1 MQIVIN
7 PTITVANLMKRIF
20 LVFIFI
26 FVCIISQAQTII
38 AKQSFEALGDTWT
51 PLNFSTPPCTVGN
64 DIWDFSTGLSSITP
78 NEGAQFWG
86 IRDLNGSCGGNGFET
101 ITLPNVNITSFSG
114 VAFSFDYNAIG
125 FDNNEDLKYE
135 LFYDGVSQGEVIVVN
150 GVNNNSDN
158 TNGWLT
164 ETVSVPTGVNSVS
177 VILSA
182 RCNQPNDRAGFD
194 NVILVDTA
202 VSGLANDICTTA
214 TLLNVGNNNTQNVIT
229 GSNAGA
235 TSSGELPNPTCGNYA
250 GNDVWYTAQVPASG
264 MITVETQSVAGSAI
278 DTALEV
284 YSSSCGN
291 LTQLACND
299 DLNFPNN
306 LNSQVTL
313 AGIPNTTIFIRVW
326 AYNNATV
333 GDFNIVAYS
342 FPAPPNNDCNGS
354 QTLIVGA
361 TNSENI
367 VTGTNEGATDSGI
380 ALPNNCDQYQGGD
393 VWYTAQVPASGIL
406 TIETSDAGGIN
417 DTGIAVYTGNCGNLT
432 QIACDADSGPGFFST
447 ISLTGLPNTTV
458 YIRVWEFQNN
468 NFGAFNIV
476 AYSPE
481 CPFTT
486 TWNGNNWNNGIPN
499 SFTSAIING
508 DYDIAISGNIESCNC
523 TINPGN
529 TVNVRAG
536 SYILIENNLSNNGIL
551 EIRHEGSLVMVKD
564 DGIVASTGTINIHK
578 TTTPYNDPFDYTYW
592 TSPTIN
598 ETFGSALASS
608 RPDRFFE
615 WDIVTGWISKTG
627 TDIMEIA
634 EAYIGSAPN
643 TGSFPQSQSV
653 IFDGLV
659 NNGVILSPS
668 FQDINFNWNLIGNP
682 YPSAINADLFLDDP
696 LNTSVV
702 NGTIYLW
709 THNSPI
715 SEANSGDER
724 YNYSASDYATYTV
737 NMGGTAAVS
746 GGAIPNGNIASAQ
759 GFFIQGLTNGQ
770 ATFNNAMRVN
780 TSNDQFFKTTD
791 NGEQKNRIWL
801 NLNNN
806 KGAFSQVLVG
816 FIENGTHGIDRYD
829 GSKFGGNYVSFYSI
843 VENKSFATQ
852 SKPPLREE
860 ESIKLG
866 LYSYIE
872 KGDSLNISIENIEGV
887 LRNYNI
893 YLKDKLLNII
903 HDLRLEEYSFMP
915 EPQSVYNDRFEL
927 LFTKSEV
934 LGLEE
939 VTSITN
945 ELLILNGEN
954 QVEIKTSLNATIAQI
969 KIYDLVG
976 KKIVEENLNDQNYLL
991 NTKNIAKGTILL
1003 VSVLLE
1009 NNVALTKKIIVY

>member
-1 MQIVIN
+1 
-7 PTITVANLMKRIF
+7 MKRIF

-26 FVCIISQAQTII
+26 FVFIPSQAQTVI
-38 AKQSFEALGDTWT
+38 AKQSFEASGDTWT

-64 DIWDFSTGLSSITP
+64 DVWNYVTSLSSITP
-78 NEGAQFWG
+78 NEGTRFWG

-101 ITLPNVNITSFSG
+101 ITLPDVNITSFSD

-125 FDNNEDLKYE
+125 FDNNDDLKYE
-135 LFYDGVSQGEVIVVN
+135 LFYDGASQGEVIVVN
-150 GVNNNSDN
+150 GANGNSDN

-164 ETVSVPTGVNSVS
+164 ETVSIPNSVNTVR

-182 RCNQPNDRAGFD
+182 RCNQGNDRAGFD
-194 NVILVDTA
+194 NIILEE
-202 VSGLANDICTTA
+202 A
-214 TLLNVGNNNTQNVIT
+214 TSNNCVGAESLIVGTSNTQNVIT
-229 GSNAGA
+229 GTNAGA
-235 TSSGELPNPTCGNYA
+235 TSSGELPNPSCGNYA
-250 GNDVWYTAQVPASG
+250 GNDVWYTTQVPASG
-264 MITVETQSVAGSAI
+264 MITVETQSVVGSTI

-284 YSSSCGN
+284 YLGSCGN

-299 DLNFPNN
+299 DINFPNN
-306 LNSQVTL
+306 INSQVTL
-313 AGIPNTTIFIRVW
+313 TGIPNTTIFIRVW
-326 AYNNATV
+326 AYNNASV
-333 GDFNIVAYS
+333 GDFNIVAYDI
-342 FPAPPNNDCNGS
+342 PPPPNNDCNGS

-361 TNSENI
+361 TNSENV
-367 VTGTNEGATDSGI
+367 VTGTNEGATDSGV
-380 ALPNNCDQYQGGD
+380 ALPDNCDQYQGGD

-406 TIETSDAGGIN
+406 IIETSDAGGIN
-417 DTGIAVYTGNCGNLT
+417 DTGIAVYTGNCGSLT
-432 QIACDADSGPGFFST
+432 QIDCDADSGPGFFST

-529 TVNVRAG
+529 TVNVGTG
-536 SYILIENNLSNNGIL
+536 SYILVENNLSNNGII
-551 EIRHEGSLVMVKD
+551 EIRHEGSLVMVND
-564 DGIVASTGTINIHK
+564 DGIVSSNGTINIHK
-578 TTTPYNDPFDYTYW
+578 TTTPYNDPLDYTYW
-592 TSPTIN
+592 SSPTTN

-608 RPDRFFE
+608 RSDRIFE
-615 WDIVTGWISKTG
+615 FNIVSGWIAKSG
-627 TDIMEIA
+627 TDTMTPA
-634 EAYIGSAPN
+634 KGYLAGAPD
-643 TGSFPQSQSV
+643 TGAFPQTQSV
-653 IFDGLV
+653 VFDGLI
-659 NNGVILSPS
+659 NNGIIETPA
-668 FQDINFNWNLIGNP
+668 FQNINSNWNLIGNP
-682 YPSAINADLFLDDP
+682 YPSAINADAFLEDP
-696 LNTSVV
+696 LNSSIV

-724 YNYSASDYATYTV
+724 YNYSANDYATYTA

-746 GGAIPNGNIASAQ
+746 GGAIPTGFIASAQ
-759 GFFIQGLTNGQ
+759 GFIAQGLTNGQ
-770 ATFNNAMRVN
+770 ATFNNSMRVTTN
-780 TSNDQFFKTTD
+780 NNQFFKTAD
-791 NGEQKNRIWL
+791 NSDQKNRIWL
-801 NLNNN
+801 NLYNN
-806 KGAFSQVLVG
+806 KGAFSQILVG
-816 FIENGTHGIDRYD
+816 FIENGTDGIDRYD

-843 VENKSFATQ
+843 VENQSFATQ

-860 ESIKLG
+860 ESIQLG

-872 KGDSLNISIENIEGV
+872 KGDSLNISIENIEGA
-887 LRNYNI
+887 LGNYNV
-893 YLKDKLLNII
+893 YLKDKLLNIT
-903 HDLRLEEYSFMP
+903 HDLHFEDYSFIP
-915 EPQSVYNDRFEL
+915 EPQSVYDDRFEL

-934 LGLEE
+934 LDLEE

-954 QVEIKTSLNATIAQI
+954 QLEIRTSLNSTIAQI

-976 KKIVEENLNDQNYLL
+976 KTIVEENLNDLNYLL
-991 NTKNIAKGTILL
+991 NTKNISKGTVLL

-1009 NNVALTKKIIVY
+1009 TNVTLIKKIIIH